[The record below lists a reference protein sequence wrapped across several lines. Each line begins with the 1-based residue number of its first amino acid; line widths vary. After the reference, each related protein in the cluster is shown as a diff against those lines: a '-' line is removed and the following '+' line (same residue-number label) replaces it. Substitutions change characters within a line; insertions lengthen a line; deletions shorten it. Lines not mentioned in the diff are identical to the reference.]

1 MKRNI
6 ILFLLA
12 FLATIGVG
20 AGLWFLLLS
29 IQPPDP
35 GKDVP
40 QTTEVRP
47 AGDPQPQPG
56 PKDKDTAT
64 PQPAGQDPAA
74 DTPGRNG
81 GAGSNAPA
89 DATPA
94 GNDGTEGQNDAL
106 VLSEKPRSA
115 EHKAA
120 LLAEAALKSDDPAA
134 SLQRLTERGVLSEEA
149 AEALKQW
156 AQDNKAAQVEE
167 VGSYRR
173 ADGAKATRFRIKS
186 ADGKEDMLVDAV
198 TQPDGSV
205 RIETAKTAA
214 SDKTQVAPASDP
226 MTVAEGFVEAVKRGD
241 MLVARRLVTGDEVSD
256 ATVAGLCMVF
266 EEGSFALRDNSPIRN
281 TFQNEDRAGYLVYV
295 VSPGSNKPCNIGLEL
310 AKASQGWRVS
320 GVALDTLLS
329 RYEDSANAEGG
340 HYFPIVKNPKGGDSL
355 ALFFAFNE
363 YELTPRSRRQLQIVA
378 ELLKQSKG
386 KLDISGHTDDVGSEQ
401 YNLSLSERRAEAVK
415 AALVSFGVQ
424 PEQIATQGLGKSQP
438 RRQYK
443 AEDSEQQIDYIRGEN
458 RRAEIYLDFKP

>member
-6 ILFLLA
+6 ILFLIA

-20 AGLWFLLLS
+20 AGLWFLLFS
-29 IQPPDP
+29 IQPP
-35 GKDVP
+35 GRSKDIP

-47 AGDPQPQPG
+47 AKDTPPQPSPEAKG
-56 PKDKDTAT
+56 AST

-74 DTPGRNG
+74 DTPGRNN
-81 GAGSNAPA
+81 AVGSDAPA
-89 DATPA
+89 DAA
-94 GNDGTEGQNDAL
+94 SAEANGTEGQSDTL
-106 VLSEKPRSA
+106 IPSEKPRSA

-120 LLAEAALKSDDPAA
+120 LLAEAALKSDNPAA
-134 SLQRLTERGVLSEEA
+134 ALQRLTERGVLSEEA

-156 AQDNKAAQVEE
+156 AQGNKTAQVEE

-173 ADGAKATRFRIKS
+173 EDGAKATRFRIKS
-186 ADGKEDMLVDAV
+186 ADGKEDMLIDAV
-198 TQPDGSV
+198 TLPDGSV
-205 RIETAKTAA
+205 RIETAKAA
-214 SDKTQVAPASDP
+214 AADKTQVAPTSDP
-226 MTVAEGFVEAVKRGD
+226 MTVAEGFVEAVKRGN
-241 MLVARRLVTGDEVSD
+241 MLVARRLVTGGEVSD

-266 EEGSFALRDNSPIRN
+266 EEGSFALRDTAPIRN
-281 TFQNEDRAGYLVYV
+281 TFQNEERAGYLVYV
-295 VSPGSNKPCNIGLEL
+295 VSPGSSKPCNIGLEL
-310 AKASQGWRVS
+310 AKAPQGWRVS

-329 RYEDSANAEGG
+329 RYEESANAEGG

-363 YELTPRSRRQLQIVA
+363 YELTPRSQRQLRIVA